1 MFFLGDGRWLAL
13 FQAMPCPKFA
23 QSTKM
28 QHFTWMSSLLYLILI
43 HSNPHWSKKAVVKKR
58 KWRKKNMFCIVLFDT
73 IWLGNVGACTWR
85 RPRREV
91 VWSATRCCCSG
102 CKIPT
107 FSRSPRYIKHHRA
120 NIHTLLTH
128 TKPIHISYLFTIVIK
143 DPTQK
148 QIII

>member
-1 MFFLGDGRWLAL
+1 MASAVSSNAL
-13 FQAMPCPKFA
+13 SKICPIHKNAAFYMNE
-23 QSTKM
+23 Q
-28 QHFTWMSSLLYLILI
+28 FTLLNIDSFKSSLKQK
-43 HSNPHWSKKAVVKKR
+43 SSSKKKKKR
-58 KWRKKNMFCIVLFDT
+58 RRKKNMFCIVLFDT

-148 QIII
+148 K